1 MNRTP
6 VYPRGVAHLLGADGV
21 SLTIGTRTLFDDV
34 SLGLD
39 DGDRVGVVGP
49 NGAGKSTLL
58 RLLAGTAL
66 PDGGRVTRVGGSRL
80 GMLDQRDDAA
90 PGATVLDLVHGDDA
104 THTWASDA
112 RIREVHTGLLA
123 DLDLDQPATT
133 LSGGQRRRVALAA
146 LLVQDPDVLLLDE
159 PSNHLDVEG
168 VAWLAE
174 HLQQR
179 YGAARGASRGQGALV
194 VVTHDRWFLDAVCTR
209 MWEVRGDGSGA
220 VDGYEGGYA
229 AYILARAERGRQAA
243 AAAEK
248 RDNLLRKELAWLRRG
263 APARTSKPKFRLD
276 AAAALIAD
284 EPAPRDTVQLAQ
296 VATRR
301 LGKDVLDIEDVT
313 VTVPDRTLLDHVTW
327 RLGPGDRFGV
337 VGVNGAGKTTLLSL
351 LAGRREPD
359 GGRVRRGKTVHV
371 AELTQDVGEL
381 DDVGHL
387 TAVQVVD
394 REKRTVVVGGKELT
408 AGQLTERLGF
418 TRERA
423 HTPVRDLSGGE
434 RRRLQ
439 LLRLLVSEPNVLLL
453 DEPTNDLDTD
463 TLAAVEDLLDGW
475 PGTLVVVS
483 HDRYLLERVCDRQ
496 WALLGDGT
504 LRDLPGGV
512 EQYLELRRGATSG
525 RAGSGLLSASPGRSS
540 SRGDHPRPRPSGA
553 PDRPSQPRDDDL
565 PADASGVG
573 SGSRSAG
580 GPADAPAGKR
590 AEPSAAEVRAARKTI
605 ARVERRLDRIAEE
618 EKTLHERI
626 AADPTAYEAVT
637 QLDARLQELAAERE
651 QLELEWLDAAE
662 TTG

>member
-1 MNRTP
+1 
-6 VYPRGVAHLLGADGV
+6 VAHLLGADGIA
-21 SLTIGTRTLFDDV
+21 LTIGTRTLLDDV

-58 RLLAGTAL
+58 RLLAGTAV
-66 PDGGRVTRVGGSRL
+66 PDAGRVTRVGGSRL
-80 GMLDQRDDAA
+80 GMLDQRDESL
-90 PGATVLDLVHGDDA
+90 PGATIRDLVHGDDA
-104 THTWASDA
+104 THTWASDS
-112 RIREVHTGLLA
+112 RIREVHAGLLA

-146 LLVQDPDVLLLDE
+146 LLVTDPDVLLLDE
-159 PSNHLDVEG
+159 PTNHLDVEG

-179 YGAARGASRGQGALV
+179 YGAVGGAPRRQGALV

-243 AAAEK
+243 AAADK

-284 EPAPRDTVQLAQ
+284 EPAPRDTVELTQMA
-296 VATRR
+296 ARR
-301 LGKDVLDIEDVT
+301 LGKDVLDLEDVT
-313 VTVPDRTLLDHVTW
+313 VSVPGRTLLDDVTW

-337 VGVNGAGKTTLLSL
+337 VGVNGAGKTTLLAL
-351 LAGRREPD
+351 LAGRRQPD

-394 REKRTVVVGGKELT
+394 QEKRTVVVDGKELT

-463 TLAAVEDLLDGW
+463 TLTAVEDLLDGW

-496 WALLGDGT
+496 WALLGDGS

-512 EQYLELRRGATSG
+512 EQYLELRRA
-525 RAGSGLLSASPGRSS
+525 A
-540 SRGDHPRPRPSGA
+540 
-553 PDRPSQPRDDDL
+553 
-565 PADASGVG
+565 
-573 SGSRSAG
+573 
-580 GPADAPAGKR
+580 APAGQPR
-590 AEPSAAEVRAARKTI
+590 GTGPAEPVTGPSSADVRAARKAV
-605 ARVERRLDRIAEE
+605 ARIERRLDRIAQE
-618 EKTLHERI
+618 EKSLHEQI
-626 AADPTAYEAVT
+626 AADPTAYEAVA
-637 QLDARLQELAAERE
+637 QLDARLQELAAEKE
-651 QLELEWLDAAE
+651 QLELEWLEAAE
-662 TTG
+662 TSG